1 MVTIVPLKMK
11 LYFLRIKDGIDVLF
25 IMDITKNG
33 EKATQ
38 GFWEFTVLEKQMEEG
53 TLQLLRFNL
62 LDIQVTD
69 IRNPYLDFHMHLYNK
84 C

>member
-1 MVTIVPLKMK
+1 
-11 LYFLRIKDGIDVLF
+11 
-25 IMDITKNG
+25 MDITKNG

-38 GFWEFTVLEKQMEEG
+38 GFWEFTVLEKQMEDG

-69 IRNPYLDFHMHLYNK
+69 IRNPYLDFHMQKRITTNVSTAF
-84 C
+84 

>member
-1 MVTIVPLKMK
+1 MVTIVLLIKMNI
-11 LYFLRIKDGIDVLF
+11 YFLRINDGIDVLF

-38 GFWEFTVLEKQMEEG
+38 GFWEFTVLEKQMEDG

-69 IRNPYLDFHMHLYNK
+69 ICNPYLDFHMN
-84 C
+84 

>member
-1 MVTIVPLKMK
+1 MVTIVLLKK
-11 LYFLRIKDGIDVLF
+11 KIYFLRINDGIDVLF

-38 GFWEFTVLEKQMEEG
+38 GFWEFTVLEKQMEDG

-69 IRNPYLDFHMHLYNK
+69 IRNPYLDFHMHLIL
-84 C
+84 